1 MDRFTSM
8 RVFIESVEQGSL
20 SAAGRKLGM
29 SPAMA
34 TKHVDAL
41 ESRLGIKLLRRTT
54 RQLTL
59 TDGGHEYLEACK
71 RILQEL
77 DETESELSSQR
88 NEAIGRLR
96 MNVPLSFGT
105 RFIAPLLPAFS
116 RDYPGVEVE
125 LGLSDSQQNLL
136 YEGWDLILR
145 IGHLEDSQLKA
156 RKLGNCPLRVC
167 AAPDYLAQFGTPKR
181 ASELSSHNCLSYTL
195 SALQGNGAW
204 FFGVKG
210 DVQVQVKGNL
220 KANNGDALLAAAI
233 AGQGIIYQPDFI
245 VADALQNGQLVALD
259 LDHPTVDI
267 GGMHVLF
274 PPDRRLPLKVRA
286 MIDYLIA
293 TFAQAK

>member
-1 MDRFTSM
+1 MDRLTSM
-8 RVFIESVEQGSL
+8 RVFVEAVAEGSL
-20 SAAGRKLGM
+20 SAAGRKLDM

-54 RQLTL
+54 RALNL
-59 TDGGHEYLEACK
+59 TDGGREYLEACK

-77 DETESELSSQR
+77 DEAESELSSQR
-88 NEAIGRLR
+88 NEAVGRLR

-116 RDYPGVEVE
+116 RQYPGVEVE

-156 RKLGNCPLRVC
+156 RKLGNCPLRIC
-167 AAPDYLAQFGTPKR
+167 ASPDYLAQFGTPTR
-181 ASELSSHNCLSYTL
+181 VADLSAHNCLSYTL
-195 SALQGNGAW
+195 SSLQGNGAW
-204 FFGVKG
+204 FFGLNG
-210 DVQVQVKGNL
+210 DIQVQVKGNL

-233 AGQGIIYQPDFI
+233 AGQGIIYQPEFI
-245 VADALQNGQLVALD
+245 VADALASGQLQALALD
-259 LDHPTVDI
+259 QPTVDL
-267 GGMHVLF
+267 GGMHILF

-286 MIDYLIA
+286 MIDYLVSV
-293 TFAQAK
+293 FALPD

>member
-1 MDRFTSM
+1 MDRLTSM
-8 RVFIESVEQGSL
+8 RVFVEAVAEGSL
-20 SAAGRKLGM
+20 SAAGRKLDM

-54 RQLTL
+54 RALNL
-59 TDGGHEYLEACK
+59 TDGGQEYLEACK

-77 DETESELSSQR
+77 DEAESELSSQR
-88 NEAIGRLR
+88 NEAVGRLR

-116 RDYPGVEVE
+116 RQYPGVEVE

-156 RKLGNCPLRVC
+156 RKLGNCPLRIC
-167 AAPDYLAQFGTPKR
+167 ASPDYLAQFGTPTR
-181 ASELSSHNCLSYTL
+181 VADLSAYNCLSYTL
-195 SALQGNGAW
+195 SSLQGNGAW
-204 FFGVKG
+204 FFGING

-233 AGQGIIYQPDFI
+233 AGQGIIYQPEFI
-245 VADALQNGQLVALD
+245 VADALASGQLQALE
-259 LDHPTVDI
+259 LDHPTVDL
-267 GGMHVLF
+267 GGMHILF
-274 PPDRRLPLKVRA
+274 PPDRRLPLKIRA
-286 MIDYLIA
+286 MIDYLVGV
-293 TFAQAK
+293 FA